1 MSSFLFRFAIDGA
14 KGLRKSTGVEIV
26 DSWLSFAFLKT
37 ITENRRVNVSC
48 GRTVITYNFQIWLF
62 PVGLLEV
69 ETFFVP
75 VLYTRKET

>member
-1 MSSFLFRFAIDGA
+1 MFRFAIDGT

-26 DSWLSFAFLKT
+26 DCWLSFAFLKT
-37 ITENRRVNVSC
+37 ITENIRVNVCC
-48 GRTVITYNFQIWLF
+48 GRTVITYNFQIRLF

-75 VLYTRKET
+75 VLYTHKES